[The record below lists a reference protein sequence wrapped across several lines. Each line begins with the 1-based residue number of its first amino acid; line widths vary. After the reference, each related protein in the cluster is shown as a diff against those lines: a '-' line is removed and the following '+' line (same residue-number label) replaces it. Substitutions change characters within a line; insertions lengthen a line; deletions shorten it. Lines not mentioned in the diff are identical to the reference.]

1 MYDNLEYMRN
11 KKTVV
16 ITGGNRGIGLGI
28 TKVFLKN
35 NYIVIVG
42 SRSPIVED
50 LNNFKNSIIHLKIDV
65 KKEDDH
71 IKIAKL
77 AIEKTGRLDC
87 YINNAGY
94 SKWKPIDKI
103 DNLFLSEIIETN
115 LKGVFWGC
123 KAASLYLNSKNR
135 SIINISSIA
144 GKRGS
149 SNNSAYVST
158 KFGVNGLT
166 QSLSKELG
174 SKKIR
179 VNAVCPVLI
188 KTKGLISALE
198 ESDAPGNKGAVN
210 FIKDFTKSN
219 SPLMRMPI
227 AEEIGEM
234 CLFLSSDS
242 ASAITGQCINVDC
255 GVLPQ

>member
-1 MYDNLEYMRN
+1 MHDNLDFMKN

-35 NYIVIVG
+35 NYLVIVG
-42 SRSPIVED
+42 SRGPIEED
-50 LNNFKNSIIHLKIDV
+50 LYNDKNLIIQVKIDV
-65 KKEDDH
+65 KKEKDH
-71 IKIAKL
+71 IKLAKL

-94 SKWKPIDKI
+94 SKWSPIGKI

-123 KAASLYLNSKNR
+123 KAASLYLNSENS

-149 SNNSAYVST
+149 SNNSAYVAT

-188 KTKGLISALE
+188 QTKGLISALE
-198 ESDAPGNKGAVN
+198 ENDAPGKKGAVK
-210 FIKDFTKSN
+210 FIKEFTKKN

-227 AEEIGEM
+227 PEEIGEM
-234 CLFLSSDS
+234 CLFLSSEK